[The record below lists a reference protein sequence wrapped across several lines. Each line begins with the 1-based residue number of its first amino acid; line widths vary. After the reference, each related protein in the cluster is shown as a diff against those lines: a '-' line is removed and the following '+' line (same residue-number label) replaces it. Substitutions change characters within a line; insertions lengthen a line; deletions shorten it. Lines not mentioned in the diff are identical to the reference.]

1 MVTKWGLSTKL
12 GPLAYAD
19 DNSEV
24 FLGKSVTQTKRVSD
38 ETAHTIDEEVRK
50 IIAANYA
57 TAKRIIVG
65 NLDKLHPMAEA
76 FPKYE
81 PQDNQQHKHILP
93 GTAQGQAESRKNQRT
108 RPTDARG

>member
-24 FLGKSVTQTKRVSD
+24 FLGKSVTQTKSVSD

-50 IIAANYA
+50 IIEANYA
-57 TAKRIIVG
+57 TAKSIIVG
-65 NLDKLHPMAEA
+65 NLAKLQDR
-76 FPKYE
+76 KSVVSGKSVSVRVDRGGGRLLKKKNIWS
-81 PQDNQQHKHILP
+81 QDNTVAYNI
-93 GTAQGQAESRKNQRT
+93 
-108 RPTDARG
+108 